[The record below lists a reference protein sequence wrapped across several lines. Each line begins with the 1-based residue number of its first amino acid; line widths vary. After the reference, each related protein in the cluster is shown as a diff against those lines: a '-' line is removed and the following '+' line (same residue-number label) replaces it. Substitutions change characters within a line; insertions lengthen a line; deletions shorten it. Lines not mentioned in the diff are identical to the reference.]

1 MSLFIDGLVEY
12 IKQNQYPIYS
22 VAEVVGDRAV
32 EGRGLQMA
40 NPCQNSYSVAKAF
53 VVTAVGILCDK
64 GLLSTDRLVIDLLSD
79 ELSPSTRER
88 MDARWRGVTLDM
100 VLSHRLGLPRNFLDI
115 DCCDATQF
123 GNDYLDYLLTYPLCG
138 DHGGERVYTD
148 GAYYLLSR
156 VVEAV
161 AGERL
166 DAFLWC
172 ELFSRLGFREVA
184 WSTCPMGHTM
194 GATGLYIR
202 TDDMVKLGALYLN
215 GGCYHGERILS
226 KEWVNTVLERGY
238 ELREGVA
245 GAIRKGGMRGQ
256 MLAIFPKQN
265 RAVAWHACGFADSD
279 HLLEWIARYQ
289 ETEN

>member
-1 MSLFIDGLVEY
+1 MSLFMDRLVEY
-12 IKQNQYPIYS
+12 IKQNQYPIYG
-22 VAEVVGDRAV
+22 VAQVLGGDEPEYRS
-32 EGRGLQMA
+32 LQTA

-53 VVTAVGILCDK
+53 VVTAIGILCDR
-64 GLLSTDRLVIDLLSD
+64 GLLSTEDFVIGLLGD
-79 ELSPSTRER
+79 ELSEATKAH
-88 MDARWRGVTLDM
+88 MDPRWNEVTVDT
-100 VLSHRLGLPRNFLDI
+100 VLSHRLGLPHNFLDI

-161 AGERL
+161 VGMRL
-166 DAFLWC
+166 DVFLWR
-172 ELFSRLGFREVA
+172 ELFSKLGFREVA
-184 WSTCPMGHTM
+184 WSSCPMGHTM

-202 TDDMVKLGALYLN
+202 TDDMVKLGALYLD
-215 GGCYHGERILS
+215 GGCYRSERILS
-226 KEWVNTVLERGY
+226 REWVNTVLERGY

-256 MLAIFPKQN
+256 MLAIFQKQN
-265 RAVAWHACGFADSD
+265 RAVAWHACGFGESD
-279 HLLEWIARYQ
+279 RLLEWIASYL
-289 ETEN
+289 ETDA